1 MSEGGMLGDF
11 FAKKRWQSLGIIG
24 IIIALAVIFIMI
36 TEFSILKGFASIP
49 KAITWSVT
57 HFYPNAKSF
66 EKLPSI
72 VDKLMETVLISIAST
87 TAASLFAGFFAIMG
101 ANTTRVNRLVAVIC
115 RGFGTI
121 FRNIDVAAW
130 ALILMFSFGQSA
142 LTGWLALFFV
152 SCGFLTRVFMETIDE
167 SSTDSVEALRAAGAG
182 YFTIIFQSVIPA
194 CIPQMISWILF
205 MIETNIRSATLIGI
219 LTGTGIGFSFNLYYK
234 SLNYHAASL
243 VVLAIVAAIFT
254 IEAISNYVRRVII

>member
-1 MSEGGMLGDF
+1 MLDNF
-11 FAKKRWQSLGIIG
+11 FAKKRWQSLGVIG
-24 IIIALAVIFIMI
+24 IIVALAVMFIVI

-49 KAITWSVT
+49 KAITWAVT
-57 HFYPNAKSF
+57 NFYPNAKSL
-66 EKLPSI
+66 EKLPGI
-72 VDKLMETVLISIAST
+72 VNKLIETVLISIAST
-87 TAASLFAGFFAIMG
+87 TVAAVFAGFFAIMG
-101 ANTTRVNRLVAVIC
+101 ANTTRVNRFIAIIC

-130 ALILMFSFGQSA
+130 ALILLFSFGQSA

-152 SCGFLTRVFMETIDE
+152 SFGFLTRVFMETIDE
-167 SSTDSVEALRAAGAG
+167 SSTDSVEALRATGAS
-182 YFTIIFQSVIPA
+182 YFAIIFQSVIPT
-194 CIPQMISWILF
+194 CIPAMISWILF

-243 VVLAIVAAIFT
+243 VVLAIVVAIFS
-254 IEAISNYVRRVII
+254 IETISNYVRRVII